1 MIHDENYLELQAVI
15 GAKLQGASR
24 IIGIDTNENK
34 REKGEAFGITDFI
47 NPGDSDNSA
56 SELVKELT
64 GGMGV
69 DYSFECTGVSTVLTE
84 SLEATKI
91 VSFIASKKFFFSF
104 LFFNSKL

>member
-47 NPGDSDNSA
+47 NPGDSNKSA
-56 SELVKELT
+56 SELVKELS
-64 GGMGV
+64 GGMGA
-69 DYSFECTGVSTVLTE
+69 DYSFECTGVSTLLSE

-91 VSFIASKKFFFSF
+91 VSFTLSKTVRFFG
-104 LFFNSKL
+104 LVQ